1 VRRSSEKTIGEERRY
16 AYEETAMKCQD
27 CGAENP
33 GNAKYCLSCGRPIA
47 VVTSEHGVYGGQQRS
62 CVSCG
67 RSIGWDTVFCPY
79 CGRDYRLPAVPGT
92 VGAEPTKKSGIPVA
106 GGILTIIGGVLSF
119 IMFLIVLFVSTD
131 PYYHGLSDFGWV
143 TLILTFS
150 CAIVAF
156 VGGAA
161 AIIRKYYPLALLG
174 AICSLAGFVVFGIPA
189 IILIAISHK
198 HFS

>member
-1 VRRSSEKTIGEERRY
+1 
-16 AYEETAMKCQD
+16 
-27 CGAENP
+27 
-33 GNAKYCLSCGRPIA
+33 
-47 VVTSEHGVYGGQQRS
+47 
-62 CVSCG
+62 
-67 RSIGWDTVFCPY
+67 
-79 CGRDYRLPAVPGT
+79 LPAVPGA
-92 VGAEPTKKSGIPVA
+92 VGAQPTKKSGIPVA
-106 GGILTIIGGVLSF
+106 GGVLTIIGGVLSF
-119 IMFLIVLFVSTD
+119 IMFLIVLSVSTD
-131 PYYHGLSDFGWV
+131 SYYDGLSDFGWV

-198 HFS
+198 DFS